1 MICEAYYAVSLGVI
15 PHLSFETI
23 LWLWYMCFV
32 FGVCFYFR
40 IATYLVLLLL
50 VDFYFSC
57 GYDVDHITP
66 EWG

>member
-1 MICEAYYAVSLGVI
+1 MPYIFRCYPIPQICDHTMVMV
-15 PHLSFETI
+15 
-23 LWLWYMCFV
+23 FV
-32 FGVCFYFR
+32 FCFWGVYFYFW
-40 IATYLVLLLL
+40 IATYLVLLL